1 MVLLSINNADPT
13 STYVGW
19 VEDGDE
25 LSSDALARVTVM
37 LGADPAIDV
46 LYTDYDHLDSSGR
59 RTDAALLPGWSP
71 ERLLTHN
78 YLRGLTV
85 YRRSLLPTDPLNN
98 HRRALVATDA
108 ATRIVHIPELL
119 LHRRP
124 HSNQE
129 CLVDLPSIQESL
141 ARRGVQGRAFAR
153 NDGTEP
159 AMIAPSLTVEPTVS
173 IIIPTIGSEKTLYG
187 QRVMLARNAIQSI
200 LRSTDY
206 SRFEI
211 VVVVGDGA
219 NTDLPSELSGMDP
232 RVRTIID
239 STPFNFSIACNR
251 GAEAATGDL
260 LVFLN
265 DDTEIIS
272 TDWLPRLV
280 MWAMTPNIGAVGA
293 KLLYSDERIQH
304 AGIWA
309 RNGNTSHRY
318 TGWRRQHRGYME
330 SLVGPQ
336 NCMAVSGACLA
347 VEHERFTAVG
357 GFDPVFPLNFN
368 DVDLCC
374 KLREKGWR
382 TVIDNDVE
390 LFHFESATREA
401 VVTHVEQTEIE
412 ARWGKWLTNDVWDN
426 PNHTAHGIEELPAT
440 SLAVLEMFEAQD
452 FSKQPEPR

>member
-1 MVLLSINNADPT
+1 MALLSLNNADPT

-25 LSSDALARVTVM
+25 LAAEASERVALA

-46 LYTDYDHLDSSGR
+46 LYTDFDHLDRSGR
-59 RTDAALLPGWSP
+59 RDDAALLPGWSP
-71 ERLLTHN
+71 ERLLTRN
-78 YLRGLTV
+78 YLQGLTV
-85 YRRSLLPTDPLNN
+85 YRRSLLPANAQG
-98 HRRALVATDA
+98 HRRVLVATDA
-108 ATRIVHIPELL
+108 AISIVHIPELL

-124 HSNQE
+124 RARQE
-129 CLVDLPSIQESL
+129 CSVDLPAIQESL
-141 ARRGVQGRAFAR
+141 ARRGVQGQAFAR
-153 NDGTEP
+153 DEGAKPAAIAPDLSVEP
-159 AMIAPSLTVEPTVS
+159 AVS
-173 IIIPTIGSEKTLYG
+173 IIIPTIGSEKILYG

-211 VVVVGDGA
+211 IVVVGDGA
-219 NTDLPSELSGMDP
+219 DTGLASDLGRMDP
-232 RVRTIID
+232 RVRTVLD
-239 STPFNFSIACNR
+239 PTPFNFSIACNR

-272 TDWLPRLV
+272 TDWLSRLV
-280 MWAMTPNIGAVGA
+280 MWAMAPGIGAVGA

-309 RNGNTSHRY
+309 RNGHTSHRY
-318 TGWRRQHRGYME
+318 TGWRRQHRGYMD

-347 VEHERFTAVG
+347 VEHEQFATVG

-382 TVIDNDVE
+382 TVIDNDIE
-390 LFHFESATREA
+390 LFHFESATRKA
-401 VVTHVEQTEIE
+401 VVTRTEQAELE
-412 ARWGKWLTNDVWDN
+412 NRWRNWLANDVWDN

-440 SLAVLEMFEAQD
+440 SLAVLEMFEAQTP
-452 FSKQPEPR
+452 SKQPGLR

>member
-1 MVLLSINNADPT
+1 MALLSLNNADPT

-19 VEDGDE
+19 LEDGDE
-25 LSSDALARVTVM
+25 LSSEAPDRATAALR
-37 LGADPAIDV
+37 ADPSIDV

-59 RTDAALLPGWSP
+59 RVDAALLPGWSP
-71 ERLLTHN
+71 ERLLTRN

-85 YRRSLLPTDPLNN
+85 YRRSLLPTNPPNN

-124 HSNQE
+124 HSNQN
-129 CLVDLPSIQESL
+129 CSVDLPAIQESL
-141 ARRGVQGRAFAR
+141 ARRGVQGLALAR
-153 NDGTEP
+153 DGGAEP
-159 AMIAPSLTVEPTVS
+159 AMIGPALAVEPTVS
-173 IIIPTIGSEKTLYG
+173 IIIPTIGSEKILYG

-200 LRSTDY
+200 LRRTDY

-211 VVVVGDGA
+211 VVVVGNGA
-219 NTDLPSELSGMDP
+219 DAGLPRELDRLDP
-232 RVRTIID
+232 CVRTVID
-239 STPFNFSIACNR
+239 PTPFNFSIACNR
-251 GAEAATGDL
+251 GAEAAAGDL

-280 MWAMTPNIGAVGA
+280 MWAMTPGIGAVGA

-318 TGWRRQHRGYME
+318 TGWRRQHRGYMD

-336 NCMAVSGACLA
+336 NCMAVSGACMA
-347 VEHERFTAVG
+347 VEHERFAAVG
-357 GFDPVFPLNFN
+357 GFDPIFPLNFN

-401 VVTHVEQTEIE
+401 VVTHAEQTEIE
-412 ARWGKWLTNDVWDN
+412 ARWGEWLTNDVWDN

-440 SLAVLEMFEAQD
+440 SLAVLEMFEAQTR
-452 FSKQPEPR
+452 SQQPELR